1 MHHTND
7 SKAKG
12 DPVPGKVRAQ
22 RRSLK
27 WLYMGKA
34 VRYYHPMT
42 PKRETDLTIDDRG
55 ELFPH
60 FDPFAAEVV
69 RNPG

>member
-1 MHHTND
+1 
-7 SKAKG
+7 
-12 DPVPGKVRAQ
+12 
-22 RRSLK
+22 
-27 WLYMGKA
+27 
-34 VRYYHPMT
+34 MT